1 RPGTVS
7 VFAVSQHA
15 TCFQPH
21 CLIACAGTRTNGGAL
36 PKILKKRPM
45 PDSRRQISHPRELG
59 QASFA
64 GGVADKGEAWMRI
77 CLRLRAGLGEEVFS
91 SWFRC
96 LELDG
101 LSDGDASL
109 SVPTKFLQSWIR
121 SHYADRILPTLAA
134 EFPAVKRI
142 SINVRSSARPA
153 VARVAGG
160 IRHLSSC
167 SIVDPAKGR
176 TSTPLPPPSPVAM
189 PGNTLVA
196 SKRTSMSQS
205 SEEDA
210 LSGSP
215 LDRRL
220 TFANFLV
227 GPSNQLAHAAA
238 QQIARA
244 SAGDPLHFNPL
255 YLHASVGL
263 GKTHLLQ
270 AIVHASA
277 SDRRRVIYLTA
288 ERFMYGFVSAL
299 KAQTAIAFKERLR
312 GIDVFVIA

>member
-1 RPGTVS
+1 SGFTDPPGGKNGS
-7 VFAVSQHA
+7 VRASSDGLLGFGPAPPAPSRLTRAEPLLKPIVTSIASAFARRAALCPKSQE
-15 TCFQPH
+15 
-21 CLIACAGTRTNGGAL
+21 RE
-36 PKILKKRPM
+36 PM
-45 PDSRRQISHPRELG
+45 PDTSRQISTPRDLG
-59 QASFA
+59 EGSIS
-64 GGVADKGEAWMRI
+64 GDESSGTDKGEAWMRI
-77 CLRLRAGLGEEVFS
+77 CLRLRAELGEEVFS

-196 SKRTSMSQS
+196 SKRTSMSQ
-205 SEEDA
+205 
-210 LSGSP
+210 
-215 LDRRL
+215 
-220 TFANFLV
+220 
-227 GPSNQLAHAAA
+227 
-238 QQIARA
+238 
-244 SAGDPLHFNPL
+244 
-255 YLHASVGL
+255 
-263 GKTHLLQ
+263 
-270 AIVHASA
+270 
-277 SDRRRVIYLTA
+277 
-288 ERFMYGFVSAL
+288 
-299 KAQTAIAFKERLR
+299 
-312 GIDVFVIA
+312 